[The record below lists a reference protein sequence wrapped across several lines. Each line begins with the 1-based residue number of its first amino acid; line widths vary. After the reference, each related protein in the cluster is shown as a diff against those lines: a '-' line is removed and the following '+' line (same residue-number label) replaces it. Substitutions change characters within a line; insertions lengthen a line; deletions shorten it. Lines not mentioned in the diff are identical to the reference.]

1 VLALTAVWQHATRPR
16 GDQKKG
22 EAFPM
27 EIAHES
33 AGDVTVAKLAGRLDS
48 GSAAAAE
55 ENLTKLLGSG
65 APRLA
70 IDMSS
75 LDYISSAGLRV
86 LLVIA
91 RKVQQAQGNL
101 AIFGLRPSVREVFTI
116 SGFDSIFV
124 VRDNAAA
131 AIAAVR

>member
-1 VLALTAVWQHATRPR
+1 LAACYEAAR

-27 EIAHES
+27 ESAHES

-70 IDMSS
+70 IDMSN

>member
-1 VLALTAVWQHATRPR
+1 
-16 GDQKKG
+16 
-22 EAFPM
+22 M

-70 IDMSS
+70 IDMSN

-101 AIFGLRPSVREVFTI
+101 AVFGLRPSVREVFTI